1 MLKMST
7 FWHVLENTISVIFR
21 QIAQNA
27 HSQESYKI
35 VTYVLTKFIS
45 YMDRGTT

>member
-7 FWHVLENTISVIFR
+7 FWHVLENTISVILR
-21 QIAQNA
+21 QIAQNS

-35 VTYVLTKFIS
+35 ITYVLTKVIS
-45 YMDRGTT
+45 YMDRVST